1 MVLSWAQAMSLDVI
15 ATLHRPTTLFPFLGS
30 IFPLIISSGF
40 NEDTEGRIQISGV
53 CFFCFEFTSH
63 LSILVGLAIFVLS
76 SYGMVAPVQGGV
88 GAWHFMVIAALML
101 YLPHMP
107 DIENMAKVFALL
119 THGSMTLLYVVVGII
134 CVVMFPLYNRDFFE
148 NK

>member
-1 MVLSWAQAMSLDVI
+1 M
-15 ATLHRPTTLFPFLGS
+15 
-30 IFPLIISSGF
+30 
-40 NEDTEGRIQISGV
+40 
-53 CFFCFEFTSH
+53 
-63 LSILVGLAIFVLS
+63 VGLAIFVLS

-134 CVVMFPLYNRDFFE
+134 CVVMFPLYNRALFE

>member
-1 MVLSWAQAMSLDVI
+1 MLEIFSPGQIAGAYPFFFHGLKEGVLTIKNVEHKWLFIAHSLFI
-15 ATLHRPTTLFPFLGS
+15 WLMYFLM
-30 IFPLIISSGF
+30 FY
-40 NEDTEGRIQISGV
+40 V
-53 CFFCFEFTSH
+53 CFCFEFTSH

-134 CVVMFPLYNRDFFE
+134 CVVMFPLTTGIF
-148 NK
+148 